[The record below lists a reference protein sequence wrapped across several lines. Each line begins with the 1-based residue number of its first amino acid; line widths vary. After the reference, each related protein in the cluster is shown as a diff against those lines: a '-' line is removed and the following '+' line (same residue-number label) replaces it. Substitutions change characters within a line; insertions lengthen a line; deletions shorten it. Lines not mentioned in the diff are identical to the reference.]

1 MPTDVPDPAT
11 ELQAIELDAI
21 ERAREGEHDAFVRL
35 YRQDA
40 PPAWRLGLALTGD
53 ALSAADAVA
62 LGFARVLVP
71 SGPGARRSEVPFR
84 LRLLTATRHVVLDQ
98 GTGHPRRGAAPEL
111 GSRRAEVMHA
121 FHQLPE
127 RWRTVLWLP
136 AIEGID
142 LDDTARVLG
151 IDAEGAPDLA
161 ARADAGLRT
170 QWQRDRSA
178 AGQDVPAAPE
188 HLSRLLQSVLPLPMD
203 LFDEVEALWRGER
216 ERRVGP
222 VGLVLPGGRPVPR
235 WAERGLLAGTAALI
249 AAGITSALVVDRDP
263 DVRRARDGEL
273 AEAPTDTSSALGATP
288 APKEP
293 QAYLDGED
301 GTGGRIEPM
310 IAAVQ
315 AAASARAT
323 GDRISGAAAGAATPT
338 ASDTD
343 RPSPPTRPR
352 RRAPRSSP
360 SSRSPP
366 ASARPSRSASAIGA
380 PGSAWA
386 ARSSAARRTRTPASP
401 SRARSCRRSPSASPG
416 GEPRRARLGPWSRR
430 R

>member
-11 ELQAIELDAI
+11 ELQAI

-62 LGFARVLVP
+62 LAFARVLVP

-98 GTGHPRRGAAPEL
+98 ATGHPRKGAAPEP
-111 GSRRAEVMHA
+111 GSRPAEVMHA

-142 LDDTARVLG
+142 LDETAGVLG
-151 IDAEGAPDLA
+151 IDPEGTPDLA
-161 ARADAGLRT
+161 ARAAAGLRT
-170 QWQRDRSA
+170 QWQRDRAA

-203 LFDEVEALWRGER
+203 LFDEVEALWRTER
-216 ERRVGP
+216 QRRLGP

-235 WAERGLLAGTAALI
+235 WAERGLLTGTAALI

-273 AEAPTDTSSALGATP
+273 AEGPTGTSSALGATP
-288 APKEP
+288 REP

-301 GTGGRIEPM
+301 EGTAARIEPM

-323 GDRISGAAAGAATPT
+323 GDRITGAAAGTATPGAPDTTAATDPP
-338 ASDTD
+338 
-343 RPSPPTRPR
+343 PSS
-352 RRAPRSSP
+352 SSP
-360 SSRSPP
+360 SVEPQLETT
-366 ASARPSRSASAIGA
+366 AGI
-380 PGSAWA
+380 GSALA
-386 ARSSAARRTRTPASP
+386 ISLGDQCTGLSL
-401 SRARSCRRSPSASPG
+401 G
-416 GEPRRARLGPWSRR
+416 GQVIGCPPDPDTGVTFEGSLLP
-430 R
+430 